1 MKSTTTSL
9 PTTLTST
16 SAPCTGMGMTPTA
29 SPTAPTGTTTT
40 ASLMAVIR
48 MASLT
53 PRTSPLPT
61 TSDPCTGM
69 VVIPMA
75 SLTASPTAPTAS
87 LTATTDVLIHF
98 GSLNICD
105 NEFIFKSRPHHN
117 CIYTSLVRANK
128 LLYNYTT

>member
-1 MKSTTTSL
+1 M
-9 PTTLTST
+9 
-16 SAPCTGMGMTPTA
+16 GGMTTMASPTAPMAATITA

-40 ASLMAVIR
+40 ASLTAVTR

-69 VVIPMA
+69 AEIP
-75 SLTASPTAPTAS
+75 TASPTAPAS
-87 LTATTDVLIHF
+87 LTAGTDVRIHF

-105 NEFIFKSRPHHN
+105 KRMNLYLILDHTIIVFIP
-117 CIYTSLVRANK
+117 
-128 LLYNYTT
+128 

>member
-1 MKSTTTSL
+1 
-9 PTTLTST
+9 
-16 SAPCTGMGMTPTA
+16 MGTTA
-29 SPTAPTGTTTT
+29 SLTAPTGTTTT

-61 TSDPCTGM
+61 TSDQCTGM
-69 VVIPMA
+69 AAIPMA
-75 SLTASPTAPTAS
+75 SPTAS
-87 LTATTDVLIHF
+87 LTVTTDVRIHF

-105 NEFIFKSRPHHN
+105 NEFIFNSRPHHN

-128 LLYNYTT
+128 LLYNYT